1 MLISKAK
8 GSRIPRIADGVYV
21 GVCSRI
27 IDLGTQTDTF
37 GQRQKV
43 RIVWDL
49 IGETY
54 QYKEETL
61 QRRISRTFT
70 NSLDEK
76 SNLCKALTAWRG
88 KIFSDEDLKGFD
100 LSKILGAGVQL
111 QILTKTSKSG
121 DQYSSIESYMP
132 LPKGQKAPAVETLL
146 FDMDN
151 PDTYD
156 AFQKLSSGTQK
167 AIAAAP
173 EFAYTGLSL
182 AAPGTAAAS
191 YASGSASDFEEVD
204 ADGDLP
210 F

>member
-8 GSRIPRIADGVYV
+8 GSRIPLIADGVYM

-27 IDLGTQTDTF
+27 IDLGTQSDTY
-37 GQRQKV
+37 GQKQKV

-100 LSKILGAGVQL
+100 LTKILGAGVQL
-111 QILTKTSKSG
+111 QILTKTSKGG
-121 DQYSSIESYMP
+121 DPYSSIESYMP

-151 PDTYD
+151 PDTYE
-156 AFQKLSSGTQK
+156 AFSKLSSGTQK

-182 AAPGTAAAS
+182 AAPGAGAVS
-191 YASGSASDFEEVD
+191 YASGNASDFEEVD